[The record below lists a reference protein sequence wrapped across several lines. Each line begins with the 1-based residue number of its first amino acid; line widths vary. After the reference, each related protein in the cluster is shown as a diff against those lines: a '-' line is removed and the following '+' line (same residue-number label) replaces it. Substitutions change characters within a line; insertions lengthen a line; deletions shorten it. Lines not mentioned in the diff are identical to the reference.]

1 MNTTK
6 AKELI
11 NKFHEGTLS
20 SEDEAIL
27 DGWYLNF
34 SKDEQASITDEHLQD
49 RKLAVINR
57 LDKQYHKRS
66 GVKLWPR
73 IAVAAAAVAAIVF
86 GVWFFYSSQYLVFS
100 SQNLS
105 GQSAN
110 DIAPGRNT
118 ATLTLA
124 DGKVINLSDAKSGV
138 VIGKNNLAYNDG
150 SLVQVGVPSPGAKAQ
165 LTASTPRGGTY
176 QIILPDGSKVWLN
189 AASSL
194 KFPSTFARLKNRE
207 VELVGEAYF
216 EIFKNKGQ
224 PFIVKSKDQEI
235 TVLGT
240 HFNVNSYAYEDAVKT
255 TLLEGSVQII
265 PLQEPKKKTIL
276 KPGEQAIVSKQ
287 FLKILPVDVEVAT
300 AWKNGNFLFR
310 NEQLES
316 ILNRLAYWYDVE
328 IVYRG
333 KKPDML
339 MSGMI
344 ERKRKLSSVLNLIE
358 STGRVK
364 FKVEGRKVYVMN

>member
-1 MNTTK
+1 
-6 AKELI
+6 
-11 NKFHEGTLS
+11 
-20 SEDEAIL
+20 
-27 DGWYLNF
+27 
-34 SKDEQASITDEHLQD
+34 
-49 RKLAVINR
+49 
-57 LDKQYHKRS
+57 
-66 GVKLWPR
+66 
-73 IAVAAAAVAAIVF
+73 
-86 GVWFFYSSQYLVFS
+86 
-100 SQNLS
+100 
-105 GQSAN
+105 
-110 DIAPGRNT
+110 
-118 ATLTLA
+118 
-124 DGKVINLSDAKSGV
+124 
-138 VIGKNNLAYNDG
+138 
-150 SLVQVGVPSPGAKAQ
+150 
-165 LTASTPRGGTY
+165 
-176 QIILPDGSKVWLN
+176 
-189 AASSL
+189 
-194 KFPSTFARLKNRE
+194 
-207 VELVGEAYF
+207 
-216 EIFKNKGQ
+216 
-224 PFIVKSKDQEI
+224 
-235 TVLGT
+235 
-240 HFNVNSYAYEDAVKT
+240 VNSYAYEDAVKT